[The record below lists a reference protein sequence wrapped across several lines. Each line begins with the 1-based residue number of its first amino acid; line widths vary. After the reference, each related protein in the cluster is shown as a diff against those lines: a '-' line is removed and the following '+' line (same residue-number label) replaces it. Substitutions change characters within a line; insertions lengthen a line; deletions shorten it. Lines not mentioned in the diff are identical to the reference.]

1 MLQAG
6 HQHPLQLSLIL
17 RCHHREVGNGPH
29 VADVVL
35 TLVGRPVGT
44 NDAGTIEHEGDRQ
57 LLDAH
62 VVDQLVVG
70 ALKEGAVDGNDRT
83 QPLAGHACR
92 QGDGM
97 LLSDAHVHVLVRN
110 GLLKQIETGTGGHGR
125 SDADHPTVL
134 LTELD
139 QGLPKHL
146 AVAGGLGFGRR
157 NRLAGAEIKS

>member
-1 MLQAG
+1 M
-6 HQHPLQLSLIL
+6 
-17 RCHHREVGNGPH
+17 
-29 VADVVL
+29 
-35 TLVGRPVGT
+35 GRPVGT

-97 LLSDAHVHVLVRN
+97 LLSDADVHVLVRN

-125 SDADHPTVL
+125 GDADHPTVL